1 MPAPR
6 SSQSR
11 PPLIHINISRFL
23 VSSGTSDDGNL
34 LYIYNQSDVC
44 CLFSDNLYNKFHVQ
58 RMLYTVKTFTREIHV
73 AKQTTFLFCFV
84 VVVSL
89 FCHVQDWSKI
99 FV

>member
-1 MPAPR
+1 MMVTYCIDTTNQPCVVCFQITSMTSFMYR
-6 SSQSR
+6 GCSIQLRHS
-11 PPLIHINISRFL
+11 HGRF
-23 VSSGTSDDGNL
+23 
-34 LYIYNQSDVC
+34 
-44 CLFSDNLYNKFHVQ
+44 
-58 RMLYTVKTFTREIHV
+58 HV